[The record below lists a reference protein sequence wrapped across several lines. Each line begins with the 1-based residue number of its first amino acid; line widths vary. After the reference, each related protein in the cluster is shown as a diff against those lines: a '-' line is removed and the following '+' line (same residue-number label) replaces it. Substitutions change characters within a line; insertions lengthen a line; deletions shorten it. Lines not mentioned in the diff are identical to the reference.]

1 MILSIFLKLI
11 VNYVI
16 PIFII
21 TMLLIFIQMLYLY
34 SIIRN
39 YKKYEDKNY
48 LEKTEKN
55 IKKFHFLQK
64 IENYLMYV
72 CNVIFC
78 LTSII
83 SFFVIG
89 LKAGLLMLFI
99 SFIVTTMIIIMK
111 TKVIPKCFSDLN

>member
-1 MILSIFLKLI
+1 MILSMFLKLI

-55 IKKFHFLQK
+55 IKKFHSLQK

-72 CNVIFC
+72 CNWFKSRIIYVFYKFNNNSNVNIF
-78 LTSII
+78 
-83 SFFVIG
+83 
-89 LKAGLLMLFI
+89 
-99 SFIVTTMIIIMK
+99 
-111 TKVIPKCFSDLN
+111 

>member
-21 TMLLIFIQMLYLY
+21 TMLIVFAQMVYLY

-48 LEKTEKN
+48 LKKIEKN

-64 IENYLMYV
+64 TENHLMNI
-72 CNVIFC
+72 CNILF
-78 LTSII
+78 LLASIV

-89 LKAGLLMLFI
+89 LKVGLLMLFI
-99 SFIVTTMIIIMK
+99 SFIITTMIIIMK

>member
-1 MILSIFLKLI
+1 MILSMFLKLI

-89 LKAGLLMLFI
+89 LKAGLFMFFINLIITAMLIF
-99 SFIVTTMIIIMK
+99 FK
-111 TKVIPKCFSDLN
+111 TKIIPDYFSDLD

>member
-1 MILSIFLKLI
+1 MILSMFLKLI

-21 TMLLIFIQMLYLY
+21 IMLLIFIQMLYLY

-48 LEKTEKN
+48 LEKN
-55 IKKFHFLQK
+55 IKKFHSLQK

-89 LKAGLLMLFI
+89 LKAGLFMFFINLIITAMLIF
-99 SFIVTTMIIIMK
+99 FK
-111 TKVIPKCFSDLN
+111 TKIIPDYFSDLD

>member
-1 MILSIFLKLI
+1 MILSMFLKLI

-89 LKAGLLMLFI
+89 LKVGLLMLFI
-99 SFIVTTMIIIMK
+99 SFIIPTMIIIMK
-111 TKVIPKCFSDLN
+111 TKVILKCFSDLN

>member
-1 MILSIFLKLI
+1 MILSIFLKFI

-48 LEKTEKN
+48 LKKIEKN

-64 IENYLMYV
+64 TENHLMDI
-72 CNVIFC
+72 CNILF
-78 LTSII
+78 LLASIV

-89 LKAGLLMLFI
+89 LKVGLLMLFI
-99 SFIVTTMIIIMK
+99 SFIITTMIIIMK

>member
-1 MILSIFLKLI
+1 MILSIFLKFI

-48 LEKTEKN
+48 LKKN
-55 IKKFHFLQK
+55 RKKH
-64 IENYLMYV
+64 
-72 CNVIFC
+72 
-78 LTSII
+78 
-83 SFFVIG
+83 
-89 LKAGLLMLFI
+89 
-99 SFIVTTMIIIMK
+99 
-111 TKVIPKCFSDLN
+111 